1 MSEHRLLF
9 IDTETGGLEPVEHS
23 LFSLG
28 IIVWENGRALFE
40 DEIYIKDTVYR
51 ATAQALAINNI
62 NIDYL
67 DKFGLDEQNVVKRI
81 RGIKEQYF
89 NNEILTVAGHN
100 IAFDISFIKQLY
112 KKGGYNFTEDFSHR
126 TVDTASILQFLYFTG
141 KLQKNISSS
150 DAAFQYFNID
160 VKKRHTA
167 LDDCRATVCLFNE
180 LILLGN

>member
-1 MSEHRLLF
+1 M
-9 IDTETGGLEPVEHS
+9 
-23 LFSLG
+23 
-28 IIVWENGRALFE
+28 
-40 DEIYIKDTVYR
+40 
-51 ATAQALAINNI
+51 
-62 NIDYL
+62 
-67 DKFGLDEQNVVKRI
+67 VKRI

-89 NNEILTVAGHN
+89 NNEIMTVAGHN